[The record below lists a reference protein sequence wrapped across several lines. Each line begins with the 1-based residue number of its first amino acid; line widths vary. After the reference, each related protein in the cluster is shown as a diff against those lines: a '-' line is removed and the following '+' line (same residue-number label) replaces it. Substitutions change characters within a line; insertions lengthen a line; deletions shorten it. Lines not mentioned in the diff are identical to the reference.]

1 MLNTPFSPWPSF
13 SEEEIEA
20 VSAVLRTGRINYWT
34 GNECREFEKEF
45 AEWCGVRHA
54 VALANGSVALDLA
67 MKVLGIGDGD
77 EVVVTPRTFLA
88 SASTVVN
95 AGARPVFADVDRDT
109 QGISAQTIAPVLS
122 PRTKAI
128 LCVHLAG
135 RPCEM
140 DGILALAREHKLF
153 VVEDC
158 AQANGATYR
167 GRSVG
172 SFGQVAAWS
181 FCQDKI
187 MTTGGEGGMLATNDE
202 ALWRQ
207 AWSYK
212 DHGKSW
218 DAVYGREHARGFR
231 WLHES
236 FGTNWRMTEIQAAL
250 GRIQLRRMGA
260 WNLARR
266 RNADAIMAAA
276 RDCPAF
282 RVPEVPEHVQHAW
295 YKAYLFVEPPRLK
308 TGWNQARVIAEI
320 VARGVP
326 CDVGSCSEVYLEK
339 AFDGTGLRPP
349 VRLPVARE
357 LGETSLMFLVHPTLT
372 EAEIA
377 KTCQAIREVG
387 SMALA

>member
-135 RPCEM
+135 KM
-140 DGILALAREHKLF
+140 AFLALGPTDELDPGIVFCVLANEVIGAIGRTVTHNDPAQWFDRLSDHRLERQLDERSF
-153 VVEDC
+153 VACRRDNNV
-158 AQANGATYR
+158 GA
-167 GRSVG
+167 
-172 SFGQVAAWS
+172 
-181 FCQDKI
+181 
-187 MTTGGEGGMLATNDE
+187 
-202 ALWRQ
+202 
-207 AWSYK
+207 
-212 DHGKSW
+212 H
-218 DAVYGREHARGFR
+218 
-231 WLHES
+231 
-236 FGTNWRMTEIQAAL
+236 IQA
-250 GRIQLRRMGA
+250 
-260 WNLARR
+260 
-266 RNADAIMAAA
+266 
-276 RDCPAF
+276 
-282 RVPEVPEHVQHAW
+282 PE
-295 YKAYLFVEPPRLK
+295 
-308 TGWNQARVIAEI
+308 
-320 VARGVP
+320 
-326 CDVGSCSEVYLEK
+326 SC
-339 AFDGTGLRPP
+339 G
-349 VRLPVARE
+349 
-357 LGETSLMFLVHPTLT
+357 
-372 EAEIA
+372 
-377 KTCQAIREVG
+377 
-387 SMALA
+387 